1 VQRARDNLRT
11 KKFGTVMDIGTR
23 EVLTLPRTSTIMN
36 ALKTMIKR
44 NFRRIPVAD
53 PGTKRLEGI
62 ISATDLVNF
71 FGGGEKYGVVSGRY
85 EGNLAAAVNAEVEE
99 IMETNVVTVKCT
111 DSFEDAIE
119 TMFEEGVGGC
129 PIIDENDI
137 VVGIITERDVLR
149 YLGEHKALDGQ
160 ISDFM
165 TKKVVTI
172 KPKDSI
178 EYAMKTMIKKKFRRL
193 PVIENGI
200 LIGLITV
207 REILRYFGMGE
218 AFREVIQGNIKE
230 AISKP
235 VSTILANHELLYYED
250 VLTFPKD
257 ALISQ
262 LVSSMLE
269 KNYGVALIVD
279 NSRLEGIITEK
290 DLVRFL
296 YTKT

>member
-1 VQRARDNLRT
+1 
-11 KKFGTVMDIGTR
+11 MDIGTR

-44 NFRRIPVAD
+44 NFRRIPLAD

-85 EGNLAAAVNAEVEE
+85 GGNLAAAVNAEIEE
-99 IMETNVVTVKCT
+99 IMETNVVTVNCT

-119 TMFEEGVGGC
+119 TMFEKGVGGC

-172 KPKDSI
+172 KPKDTI

-235 VSTILANHELLYYED
+235 VSTILANH
-250 VLTFPKD
+250 KD